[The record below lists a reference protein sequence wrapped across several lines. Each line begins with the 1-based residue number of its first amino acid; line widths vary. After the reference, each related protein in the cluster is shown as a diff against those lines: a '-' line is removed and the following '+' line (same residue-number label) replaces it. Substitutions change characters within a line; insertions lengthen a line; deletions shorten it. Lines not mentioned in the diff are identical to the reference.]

1 MPIRTLYRLP
11 SGSGQTVHRP
21 RKTAEKCGVYVGD
34 SIGEQ
39 IQELPDEAVVA
50 WIGEPLA
57 NVIRVKIL
65 KSLAS
70 EPKSFAD
77 LGNLTGLRGGNLLF
91 HLEKLLDAGMIL
103 QKGERKEYVLTGR
116 GHELLGTAAV
126 LMEKTG

>member
-1 MPIRTLYRLP
+1 M
-11 SGSGQTVHRP
+11 
-21 RKTAEKCGVYVGD
+21 
-34 SIGEQ
+34 
-39 IQELPDEAVVA
+39 VA

-65 KSLAS
+65 KSLAN

-77 LGNLTGLRGGNLLF
+77 LGKLTGLRGGNLLF

-116 GHELLGTAAV
+116 GHELLEAAAA